1 MFRAIRGSVFFLAI
15 GIIVAGSGMPVLA
28 KKPHAKDVAGAI
40 AFLLPVQGGA
50 CPGITFDP
58 FEMSKLIDPKGL
70 PVDIVR
76 RRFRREFDESDR
88 EAGSR
93 IASEGMPAF
102 CAVLRSLFAG
112 KSGEMRGLVFH

>member
-1 MFRAIRGSVFFLAI
+1 MLRFPEPAYFLNALCSTQERHARSRPEDECDRG
-15 GIIVAGSGMPVLA
+15 
-28 KKPHAKDVAGAI
+28 
-40 AFLLPVQGGA
+40 
-50 CPGITFDP
+50 
-58 FEMSKLIDPKGL
+58 
-70 PVDIVR
+70 
-76 RRFRREFDESDR
+76 FRRPGDRRIGRLR